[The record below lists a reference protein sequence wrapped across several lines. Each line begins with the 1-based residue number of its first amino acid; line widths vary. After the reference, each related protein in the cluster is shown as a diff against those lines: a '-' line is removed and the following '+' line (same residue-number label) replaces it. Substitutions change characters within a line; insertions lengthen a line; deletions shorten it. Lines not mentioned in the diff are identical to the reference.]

1 MDTYTKRG
9 EEMLKDIPDFTGYKA
24 DEYGNIYSM
33 IPQGCRNRF
42 DKTKWSV
49 TPKKLNYRVLLNG
62 YCRVYMRRD
71 STDKREDV
79 YVHRIIALLFVPNP
93 SNLEE
98 VNHKDCNTQN
108 NHYVNLEWV
117 TRIENLHYAVKYG
130 HMGRNSKGQFC
141 HK

>member
-1 MDTYTKRG
+1 
-9 EEMLKDIPDFTGYKA
+9 MLKDIPDFTGYKA

-42 DKTKWSV
+42 DKTKWLG
-49 TPKKLNYRVLLNG
+49 TPKKLNYRVTPNG

-79 YVHRIIALLFVPNP
+79 YVHRIIASLFVPNP
-93 SNLEE
+93 NNSEE

-108 NHYVNLEWV
+108 NYYTNLEWV
-117 TRIENLHYAVKYG
+117 TRIENLHYAVEYG
-130 HMGRNSKGQFC
+130 HMKRNSKGQFC
-141 HK
+141 QK